1 MPVPHTD
8 ISAMPTAAFPEADI
22 LIAAPCW
29 QDAQE
34 AEAVV
39 RRAIA
44 AAAAMIEMPEGPTE
58 VAIMLTDDDSVRT
71 LNRDWRGLDKPT
83 NVLSFPAAWQD
94 EPAPG
99 TDAPQMLGDIAIAY
113 QTTRR
118 EAESEGKP
126 FADHLSH
133 LAVHGFLHLLGYDHM
148 TDDEAAAMEGLERDI
163 LARLG
168 IPDPY
173 ASPDLVD

>member
-1 MPVPHTD
+1 
-8 ISAMPTAAFPEADI
+8 MPTAAFPEADI

-29 QDAQE
+29 QNVQD

-44 AAAAMIEMPEGPTE
+44 AAANMVALPEGASE

-71 LNRDWRGLDKPT
+71 LNREWRGLDKPT

-94 EPAPG
+94 DDGPETGAPR
-99 TDAPQMLGDIAIAY
+99 MLGDIAIAY
-113 QTTRR
+113 QTTLR

-126 FADHLSH
+126 FANHLSH

-148 TDDEAAAMEGLERDI
+148 TDDEAAIMEGLERDI
-163 LARLG
+163 LARIG

-173 ASPDLVD
+173 ASPDQVN